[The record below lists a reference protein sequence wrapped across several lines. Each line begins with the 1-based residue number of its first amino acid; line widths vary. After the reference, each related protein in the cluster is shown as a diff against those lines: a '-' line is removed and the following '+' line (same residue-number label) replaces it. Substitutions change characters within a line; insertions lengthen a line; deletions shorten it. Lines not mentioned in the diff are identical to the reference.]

1 MALINIPDGYNYVL
15 ICDWQ
20 LLDLNPILNSLVLIL
35 PHKNVCVEITF
46 CKQVYEIS
54 CDRNIKRL
62 PTLRS

>member
-1 MALINIPDGYNYVL
+1 MALINIPNGYNYVL

-20 LLDLNPILNSLVLIL
+20 LLELNPILNGLVLIL
-35 PHKNVCVEITF
+35 PHRNVCVEITF
-46 CKQVYEIS
+46 CQQVYEIS